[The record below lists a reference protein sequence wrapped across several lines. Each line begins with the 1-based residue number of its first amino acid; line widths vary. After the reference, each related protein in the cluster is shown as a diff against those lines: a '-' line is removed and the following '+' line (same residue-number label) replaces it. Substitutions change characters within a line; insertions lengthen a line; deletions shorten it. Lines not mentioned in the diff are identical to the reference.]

1 MQGQIPTINKWVAR
15 REFAIRAAR
24 ANAVRCA
31 DEELLVPAYT
41 LLCILPT
48 LLLFSLKRGG
58 RHSGVGRVWR
68 RRYQLFDE
76 GDWETLRDEAVE

>member
-41 LLCILPT
+41 LLCILPVAECIRSQ
-48 LLLFSLKRGG
+48 LDRGACTG
-58 RHSGVGRVWR
+58 STCRPV
-68 RRYQLFDE
+68 
-76 GDWETLRDEAVE
+76 A